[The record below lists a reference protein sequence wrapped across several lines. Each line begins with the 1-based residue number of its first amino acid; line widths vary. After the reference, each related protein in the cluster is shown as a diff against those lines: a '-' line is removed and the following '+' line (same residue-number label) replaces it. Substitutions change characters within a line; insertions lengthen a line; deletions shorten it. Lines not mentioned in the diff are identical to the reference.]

1 MKGGVAALA
10 ASSRTLL
17 VIALLALAA
26 RAAPAPDAYRTE
38 VIFLSAL
45 PAERALLLHERLL
58 GQAGEGNIVRGR
70 QPNVVV
76 VKDTPERLARF
87 HALLAA
93 LDREGAAQLRIFIR
107 PVQHVMASELAAL
120 AGEVVDDPALR
131 MVPDDR
137 SRQLVVMAR
146 PETYRALDRLLRKLD
161 VPSDKGRQIRV
172 TPAPADSRPGE
183 FPP

>member
-1 MKGGVAALA
+1 LRAALA
-10 ASSRTLL
+10 AFA
-17 VIALLALAA
+17 IGLLASGVRAEPA
-26 RAAPAPDAYRTE
+26 RQSYRTE
-38 VIFLSAL
+38 VIFLKAL

-58 GQAGEGNIVRGR
+58 GAVGESNIVRGR

-93 LDREGAAQLRIFIR
+93 FDKEGAARLRIFLR
-107 PVQHVMASELAAL
+107 PVQHVLPSELAAL
-120 AGEVVDDPALR
+120 AGEVLDDPGVR

-137 SRQLVVMAR
+137 SGHLVVMSRSEAYQR
-146 PETYRALDRLLRKLD
+146 LDRLLRKLD
-161 VPSDKGRQIRV
+161 VPSDKGRRIRV
-172 TPAPADSRPGE
+172 TPAPSDSRPGD